1 MAIESVTSMR
11 SALEFAA
18 ENMRIWADRLDQVGA
33 IVAQARKGVPRADAL
48 LSAAHF
54 LADDGAESLRC
65 CASSAED
72 AASARGDNEVEA

>member
-1 MAIESVTSMR
+1 
-11 SALEFAA
+11 
-18 ENMRIWADRLDQVGA
+18 
-33 IVAQARKGVPRADAL
+33 VAQARKGVPRADAL